1 MKRILRSF
9 IIEIGTFYLVSQIAS
24 GILFQNGLEGLIIA
38 GVALTVA
45 TFLVK
50 PIINILLLPINLLTF
65 GVFKWISQAVTLFLV
80 DLILPQMSIVSF
92 DFAGLTSKWI
102 DVPPLHL
109 TSIILVYIAFSLL
122 LSVISGIIY
131 WIVK

>member
-9 IIEIGTFYLVSQIAS
+9 LIEIGAFYLVSQIAS
-24 GILFQNGLEGLIIA
+24 GIVFHNGLESMVIA
-38 GVALTVA
+38 GVALTIA
-45 TFLVK
+45 TFLVR

-92 DFAGLTSKWI
+92 DFAGFGSKWV
-102 DVPPLHL
+102 DVPPVHL
-109 TSIILVYIAFSLL
+109 GTLVLAYIAFSLL
-122 LSVISGIIY
+122 LSIISGIIY

>member
-9 IIEIGTFYLVSQIAS
+9 LIEIGTFYLVSQIAS
-24 GILFQNGLEGLIIA
+24 GIVFENGLEGLVVA

-45 TFLVK
+45 TFLVR

-65 GVFKWISQAVTLFLV
+65 GLFKWLSQAVTLFLV
-80 DLILPQMSIVSF
+80 DLVLPHMSIVSF
-92 DFAGLTSKWI
+92 NFAGFASKWV
-102 DVPPLHL
+102 DVPAIHL
-109 TSIILVYIAFSLL
+109 DSIILVYIAFSLL